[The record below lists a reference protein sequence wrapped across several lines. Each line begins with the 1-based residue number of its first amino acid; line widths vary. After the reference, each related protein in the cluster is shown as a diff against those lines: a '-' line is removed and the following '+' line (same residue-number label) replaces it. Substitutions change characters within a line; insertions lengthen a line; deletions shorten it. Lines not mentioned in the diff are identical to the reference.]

1 MPDAPDGV
9 KLIELGVV
17 ANGVFIPSEAANESL
32 VLEVDSLTTTDT
44 SYNTIVTYTVTAG
57 KTLML
62 TAVEMD
68 STDFDHTLFKLAIG
82 SNTPFT
88 DLAVQNPYSPPLP
101 APKYAAGTVITLS
114 AKSTDGT
121 SITAYGDI
129 IGKELG

>member
-17 ANGVFIPSEAANESL
+17 VGGAFIPSEAANESL
-32 VLEVDSLTTTDT
+32 VLEVDTLTTTDT
-44 SYNTIVTYTVTAG
+44 SYGTIVTYTVTTA

-62 TAVEMD
+62 TAIEMD
-68 STDFDHTLFKLAIG
+68 STDFDHTLFQLVIG
-82 SNTPFT
+82 GVTIFT

-121 SITAYGDI
+121 SITVYGDI